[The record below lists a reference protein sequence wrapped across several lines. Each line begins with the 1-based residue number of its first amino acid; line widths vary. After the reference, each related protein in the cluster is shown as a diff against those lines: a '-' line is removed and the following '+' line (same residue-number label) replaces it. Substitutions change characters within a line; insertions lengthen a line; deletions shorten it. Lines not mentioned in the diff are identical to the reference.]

1 MHTVDRGLR
10 LFALLALADAAAG
23 AEPLRLAR
31 VDSTSFNCRF
41 TASCTLP
48 VNDSLGP
55 IAVPF
60 ASGDGRLQSRLSD
73 RGEPGTPGAGL
84 LPYVYRVDLTAA
96 GALTARSCVDR
107 LAFDFGPIEPL
118 DYDGD
123 GRLDDVAIID
133 RAALG
138 TVAPSAA
145 DRSGRIVTFT
155 FAPAVCPGSRPGGGE
170 SSFFFALASRGEPR
184 ELTAT
189 AGFTLGDDVAVAI
202 RVPAIGE
209 TPPPTAR
216 RDCALVPAG
225 PPGVDSVPI
234 DPSTPACRCF
244 QDLALRLETQCGFLS
259 PDLFLAW
266 RIPFPVAPGEPFR
279 IERAT
284 FPTSKA
290 GGAARLRLEPPAG
303 FVRLT
308 PPADGKSSI
317 EGVWLV
323 APSQP
328 GRYEARLELDLPGR
342 GGAGNAKSS
351 IGFPI
356 EVRAPKP

>member
-1 MHTVDRGLR
+1 MHAMDRALR
-10 LFALLALADAAAG
+10 LFALLVLAGAAAG
-23 AEPLRLAR
+23 ASPLRLAR

-41 TASCTLP
+41 AASCTLP
-48 VNDSLGP
+48 VNDSLGSIP
-55 IAVPF
+55 VPF
-60 ASGDGRLQSRLSD
+60 ASGDGRLQSRLSN

-84 LPYVYRVDLTAA
+84 LPYVYRVDLTQA

-107 LAFDFGPIEPL
+107 LTLDFGPVEPL

-145 DRSGRIVTFT
+145 DLSGRIVTFT

-184 ELTAT
+184 ELAAT
-189 AGFTLGDDVAVAI
+189 AGFTLGEDVSVPI
-202 RVPAIGE
+202 RVPAGGE
-209 TPPPTAR
+209 EPPPTRR
-216 RDCALVPAG
+216 RDCELATSG
-225 PPGVDSVPI
+225 PHDISSVPI

-244 QDLALRLETQCGFLS
+244 QDVALRLETQCGFLS

-266 RIPFPVAPGEPFR
+266 RVPLPIAPGEPFR
-279 IERAT
+279 IERAA

-290 GGAARLRLEPPAG
+290 GAAARIRLEPPAG
-303 FVRLT
+303 FVRIT
-308 PPADGKSSI
+308 PPANGKSSI

-328 GRYEARLELDLPGR
+328 GRYQARLELDLPGR
-342 GGAGNAKSS
+342 DGAGDAKSS